1 IFLYFR
7 NSITKK
13 NLHETH
19 NAQNEMVQH
28 VQRTIDNFGL
38 YRDYKKRGMCVDG
51 FESKVRHYNER
62 AVTSKCISVNN
73 HKFDQWITLALTLVW
88 TQVGGMQV
96 AAGRLALGEFLNYLI
111 IFSALGGMWG
121 RVYEILMGMQQ
132 CFASLEVVCMY
143 MNLPTEDVPRML
155 RFNRNMQICRDLKV
169 GIAKD
174 VSWDDDLADHLP
186 LQLMDFHFAFRSQ
199 GHIAAEIKHSTI
211 TMLQGGLYTFV
222 GPPSSGKGTLL
233 NLIGDVYLAH
243 IEGFSMNCSAA
254 GSGNLVLPPHL
265 RTIHVSYEPMFFED
279 TLLANLTFGCAKS
292 SNDGNLERVL
302 DICKKLH
309 ISENI
314 LLTIEANELATEWL
328 TVLSATE
335 ASLLH
340 IARALIA
347 NPDVLVIHKP
357 TLYLSNEMAD
367 VVYT

>member
-1 IFLYFR
+1 
-7 NSITKK
+7 
-13 NLHETH
+13 
-19 NAQNEMVQH
+19 
-28 VQRTIDNFGL
+28 
-38 YRDYKKRGMCVDG
+38 
-51 FESKVRHYNER
+51 
-62 AVTSKCISVNN
+62 
-73 HKFDQWITLALTLVW
+73 
-88 TQVGGMQV
+88 
-96 AAGRLALGEFLNYLI
+96 
-111 IFSALGGMWG
+111 
-121 RVYEILMGMQQ
+121 
-132 CFASLEVVCMY
+132 MY

-367 VVYT
+367 VVYTVLKDFVDNRGLLLDGEEFHTRRPRTCIVSARRALGAGALMADSVFHVSRIQGVYHVKAPKPEELLRPTEQQHRRTSLNLGCDSLASRL